1 MTAAAAAP
9 APAAAPAARPVAY
22 LFHPVVDWLLLGG
35 ASLFVLPFMALVP
48 GPVRPSL
55 VLASFV
61 LADFVNHP
69 HFLHSY
75 LVFYRGYAK
84 KLSPGHLSPS
94 LRARYAVAGIAVPIV
109 LLGLLLGALFS
120 GDPRLLGLGGNVM
133 TLFVGWHYVKQ
144 GYGMAILESVLK
156 RRFFSE
162 RDKTILRVNGYACWV
177 LYWLLTNRWAS
188 EEELWGLSYYAID
201 PPMIS
206 IVAGGVIAGAT
217 SVAAL
222 GLLAQ
227 RWRAGTLPTTG
238 AIVYL
243 VSVYLWLFGRL
254 HPGVIIFIPVF
265 HSLQYLIV
273 VFRMELNRAR
283 AEGGAEPTR
292 QVLALYVLA
301 GMLGYL
307 GFWALPRWADAWVP
321 FDREALGV
329 TPFLFV
335 SWIFLNV
342 HHYFI
347 DNVIWRSENP
357 DTKANLFS
365 PQPAKA

>member
-1 MTAAAAAP
+1 MTAASIGPAAP
-9 APAAAPAARPVAY
+9 PAAPRPAAY
-22 LFHPVVDWLLLGG
+22 LFHPVLDWMLLGG
-35 ASLFVLPFMALVP
+35 ASLFVLPFMHLVSSD
-48 GPVRPSL
+48 VRPSL
-55 VLASFV
+55 VLGSFA
-61 LADFVNHP
+61 LADFINHP

-75 LVFYRGYAK
+75 LIFYRGFGK

-94 LRARYAVAGIAVPIV
+94 LRARYAVAGILVPIL
-109 LLGLLLGALFS
+109 LLGLLLGALFA
-120 GDPRLLGLGGNVM
+120 GDAHVLGLGGNVM

-177 LYWLLTNRWAS
+177 LYWLLANHWAS
-188 EEELWGLSYYAID
+188 ESELWGLSYYAID
-201 PPMIS
+201 PP
-206 IVAGGVIAGAT
+206 VIAIGAGAVIAAGT
-217 SVAAL
+217 TVAAL
-222 GLLAQ
+222 ALLAQ

-238 AIVYL
+238 AVVYL

-254 HPGVIIFIPVF
+254 DPGVLIFIPVF

-283 AEGGAEPTR
+283 GEGADPAR
-292 QVLALYVLA
+292 QVIALYVLA

-307 GFWALPRWADAWVP
+307 GFWALPRWADAWMP

-365 PQPAKA
+365 PAPAKA